1 MLRSFNRQALHA
13 TMLQLAHPITGEV
26 MQWHSET
33 PQDMV
38 DLMEVLRADTLAN
51 PDDLVW
57 N

>member
-1 MLRSFNRQALHA
+1 
-13 TMLQLAHPITGEV
+13 MLQLAHPITGEV
-26 MQWHSET
+26 MQWHSAT

-38 DLMEVLRADTLAN
+38 ELMEVLRADTLAN

>member
-1 MLRSFNRQALHA
+1 MLK
-13 TMLQLAHPITGEV
+13 LAHPITGEV
-26 MQWHSET
+26 MEWHSPT
-33 PQDMV
+33 PQDML